1 MMALSPGLPELGG
14 WQRTTVAMA
23 KVSPLANSSADC
35 FNSCSSIA
43 VPCLGQSPI
52 WPSVAAPQEMLQ
64 CQQAFQVVRRG
75 EDIDMWK
82 RGTHGPG
89 QRLIVLHAQQRIQ
102 PDDLPAAAPDGA
114 QLSRHQLR
122 LTCVPS
128 IAEDQDQ
135 CIAGKKLSRALIEVM
150 QRLADLRAAR
160 PTRRF

>member
-1 MMALSPGLPELGG
+1 MRTNLGLPSDKAFKASRITTGWAQPPPIQPESLPSAWMIALSPGLPELGG

-75 EDIDMWK
+75 
-82 RGTHGPG
+82 
-89 QRLIVLHAQQRIQ
+89 
-102 PDDLPAAAPDGA
+102 
-114 QLSRHQLR
+114 
-122 LTCVPS
+122 
-128 IAEDQDQ
+128 
-135 CIAGKKLSRALIEVM
+135 
-150 QRLADLRAAR
+150 
-160 PTRRF
+160 